1 LRDVP
6 ALRGTFGGDGKLLV
20 RSSLS
25 DDGSAQPRDVR
36 TWVAGLLAVLVAFP
50 SVAAEGSTPL
60 TSRKEYVMSFA
71 LHSGS
76 FMADGMIPSR
86 LTCEG
91 QNISPQ
97 LSWTGLPPNTKSL
110 ALIVDDPD
118 APDPAAPRMTWV
130 HWVLYNI
137 PPGAANLPE
146 GVAVKDLPPGSRQG
160 LNDWQHTG
168 YGGPCPPIGKHRYFH
183 KLVALDVVLPDLQL
197 PTKAAL
203 EKAMEGHVLARTEL
217 IGYYQRHR

>member
-1 LRDVP
+1 MKHRSCRDAENWMVVL
-6 ALRGTFGGDGKLLV
+6 AALLV
-20 RSSLS
+20 VLS
-25 DDGSAQPRDVR
+25 A
-36 TWVAGLLAVLVAFP
+36 
-50 SVAAEGSTPL
+50 VAAEGSMPL
-60 TSRKEYVMSFA
+60 ANRKENAMSFA

-76 FMADGMIPSR
+76 FMAGGMIPSR

-91 QNISPQ
+91 QNVSPQ
-97 LSWTGLPPNTKSL
+97 LSWTELPANTKSL

-137 PPGAANLPE
+137 PPSASSLAE
-146 GVAVKDLPPGSRQG
+146 SVAIKDLPSGTRQG

-168 YGGPCPPIGKHRYFH
+168 YGGPCPPIGKHRYVH
-183 KLVALDVVLPDLQL
+183 KLFALDVQLPDLQL

-203 EKAMEGHVLARTEL
+203 EKAMEGHVLSRTEL